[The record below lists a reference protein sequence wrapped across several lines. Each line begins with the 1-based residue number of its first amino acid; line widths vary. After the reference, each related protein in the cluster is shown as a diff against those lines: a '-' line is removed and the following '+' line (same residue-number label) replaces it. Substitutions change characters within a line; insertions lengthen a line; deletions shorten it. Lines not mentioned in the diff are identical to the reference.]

1 MIMKL
6 RCRIFFFAA
15 AGLAFSCFSHAEELD
30 DAATKRVLADIAVSR
45 KMTGASEGRFTER
58 RASPLTRDHVTST
71 GILSLHPDGRFRRE
85 TEGRSTMV
93 NDGEYLW
100 IYYPAFGEA
109 EKYAIATPGPAADA
123 IAILSEGLRLHDV
136 ERRFRVIAERTS
148 VGVRLTLTP
157 KAGRLRKLVRTM
169 HIDLDDSLRL
179 TRLEWLGGQGEQTVL
194 EFSDERKLPVDSD
207 RFRFS
212 PPEGIKI
219 VQPLGN

>member
-1 MIMKL
+1 MKF

-15 AGLAFSCFSHAEELD
+15 SHLAFSCIAHAAELD
-30 DAATKRVLADIAVSR
+30 GAATTRILNEIAAAR
-45 KMTGASEGRFTER
+45 ELTGASEVRFTER
-58 RASPLTRDHVTST
+58 RASPLTRDPMTST
-71 GILSLHPDGRFRRE
+71 GTLALHPDGRFRRE
-85 TEGRSTMV
+85 TEGRSAMV

-123 IAILSEGLRLHDV
+123 VAILSEGLRLQDV
-136 ERRFRVIAERTS
+136 ERRFRVTVERTS
-148 VGVRLTLTP
+148 AGVRLSLIP
-157 KAGRLRKLVRTM
+157 KAVRLRKLIRSM
-169 HIDLDDSLRL
+169 QIDLDDSLRL
-179 TRLEWLGGQGEQTVL
+179 TRLEWLGGQGEKTVL

-212 PPEGIKI
+212 PLEGIKI